1 MLTKDDFEIF
11 DDEKNNNK
19 FLFEVNLYNII
30 SIINLLWEQSDKS
43 PSDFINYL
51 IKLNIYFSFIKSK
64 ETSSIDFV
72 LLTPISNN
80 LYNYLSSYVKY
91 IFKDKSLFESAKS
104 FIAFSEEKKYD
115 DFYFLENNNINKLI
129 NSIGETNCNILP
141 KVMYY
146 IKEKAAL
153 KLIELKFINT
163 PIEYKFRD
171 SKKDNKRYQG
181 YNSLDLIIYMNKTIN
196 IKESWNF
203 KSITDYSFQLLEG
216 NFYFFEF
223 KNEICDEI

>member
-1 MLTKDDFEIF
+1 MNNLYIKILLYDYPVINKFDKVKSELLTKDDFEIF

-19 FLFEVNLYNII
+19 FLFKVNLYNII

-104 FIAFSEEKKYD
+104 FIAFSEEK
-115 DFYFLENNNINKLI
+115 NMTI
-129 NSIGETNCNILP
+129 
-141 KVMYY
+141 
-146 IKEKAAL
+146 
-153 KLIELKFINT
+153 FI
-163 PIEYKFRD
+163 F
-171 SKKDNKRYQG
+171 
-181 YNSLDLIIYMNKTIN
+181 
-196 IKESWNF
+196 
-203 KSITDYSFQLLEG
+203 
-216 NFYFFEF
+216 
-223 KNEICDEI
+223 